1 MSYSRTPSAF
11 RHRSFVFS
19 SSILL
24 SSLVACDPDP
34 EPEPEPEPFSID
46 DATVVGV
53 GSVLNGPNG
62 LGVGLQGEILAS
74 SVLGDEITVHDPESG
89 EILDRIG
96 PERGVHGPDDVV
108 VAPDGTIYWTE
119 ILAGNVGLLAPDGT
133 FRTQALGPGAN
144 PIELSDDG
152 RLFVSR
158 DFLGP
163 GLYEL
168 DPQLLAPPTPILP
181 DLENFNGMEFGP
193 DGLLYGPLFFEGTIV
208 RIDVDAAMPGPE
220 VVADGFRVPAG
231 VSFSP
236 TGELYAVDFAEGQV
250 LRLDLATDEREIL
263 LDIEG
268 ILDNLVVA
276 PDGRIY
282 TSAFADGQLIAVDPE
297 DGEAEELNEPGL
309 IAPGGV
315 AVVDDLVWVADFFS
329 LRGFGDDS
337 EPERSF
343 YDRFDPPGE
352 GLTSCTTVAALGD
365 DLLTSGWFSG
375 AIQVLDPATG
385 EVLEDIRTV
394 AVPTN
399 AIGHGDRVVAA
410 SVGAAGVVDAR
421 TGEVLLDGLTMPLGL
436 ASDGE
441 TLYVGDWAAG
451 TIQALAPDGSVETI
465 ASELAG
471 PEGLALDGDRL
482 LVVEE
487 GNDRVVGIDLASGE
501 ISPVV
506 VDLDLG
512 RRVIPAALPYGMF
525 NGIAVKPNGAI
536 LVTSDVS
543 NTTYELK

>member
-1 MSYSRTPSAF
+1 MTSHLWTRAVF
-11 RHRSFVFS
+11 RHRSF
-19 SSILL
+19 
-24 SSLVACDPDP
+24 LVCSVAGALAACNS

-46 DATVVGV
+46 DARVVGV
-53 GSVLNGPNG
+53 GSASYGPNG
-62 LGVGLQGEILAS
+62 LAVGLQGEILAA
-74 SVLGDEITVHDPESG
+74 SVLGDEITVHDPATG

-133 FRTQALGPGAN
+133 FRTQALSPGVN
-144 PIELSDDG
+144 PIALSDDG
-152 RLFVSR
+152 RLFVSH
-158 DFLGP
+158 DFIGK

-168 DPQLLAPPTPILP
+168 DPQLLDPATPILP
-181 DLENFNGMEFGP
+181 DLENLNGMEFGP
-193 DGLLYGPLFFEGTIV
+193 DGLLYGPLFFEGSIV

-220 VVADGFRVPAG
+220 VVAEGLRVPAG

-236 TGELYAVDFAEGQV
+236 DGELYAVDFAEGQV
-250 LRLDLATDEREIL
+250 LHLDLVTGERQVL

-268 ILDNLVVA
+268 VLDNLVVA

-282 TSAFADGQLIAVDPE
+282 TSAFPDGLLLAIDP
-297 DGEAEELNEPGL
+297 DGEVQELGEPGL

-315 AVVDDLVWVADFFS
+315 AVVGGLVWVADFFS
-329 LRGFGDDS
+329 LRGFGDDPT
-337 EPERSF
+337 PERSF

-352 GLTSCTTVAALGD
+352 GLASCTTVAALGD
-365 DLLTSGWFSG
+365 DLVTSGWFSES
-375 AIQVLDPATG
+375 IQVLDPASG

-399 AIGHGDRVVAA
+399 AIAHGDRLVAA
-410 SVGAAGVVDAR
+410 SLGAAGVVDAR
-421 TGEVLLDGLTMPLGL
+421 TGEVLLDGLTLPLGL
-436 ASDGE
+436 ASDGD

-451 TIQALAPDGSVETI
+451 TIQALAADGSVQTI
-465 ASELAG
+465 ASALAS

-487 GNDRVVGIDLASGE
+487 GNDRVVGIDLSTGE
-501 ISPVV
+501 RSPVIV
-506 VDLDLG
+506 GLDLG
-512 RRVIPAALPYGMF
+512 RRVIPTALEYGMF
-525 NGIAVKPNGAI
+525 NGVAVKPDGAI
-536 LVTSDVS
+536 LVTSDVT